1 MYVRVKVV
9 RGKRYAY
16 LVEGRREGRRVR
28 QKVVRYLGPLARAAL
43 GVTGPDEME
52 GDDGS
57 IDWRKVN
64 LAITKIPLNFQELSE
79 ARRIGL
85 PRAVAKEG
93 RAFPSGGTRER
104 VEGEEAALLK
114 LASAKFRQAFIQVG
128 ELRYRMR

>member
-1 MYVRVKVV
+1 M
-9 RGKRYAY
+9 
-16 LVEGRREGRRVR
+16 
-28 QKVVRYLGPLARAAL
+28 VRYLGPLARAAL
-43 GVTGPDEME
+43 GVTEPNAVE

-64 LAITKIPLNFQELSE
+64 LAIAKIPLNFQELSE